1 MGKRLSS
8 NAPKPRTR
16 FPFPGYPT
24 VAAAGLYLCLSG
36 GCSPGPGL
44 ADTTNA
50 GGARNGGTI
59 GAGGATSTGG
69 STGTVD
75 TTNTGGYL
83 AGGAVEPFEPAPEPD
98 ADVPEPLQT
107 APDAD
112 LPEPLQ
118 AAPDADAP
126 DVMDPPLTED
136 ALETDLVP
144 PEPPLP
150 PLGGGA
156 PIPY

>member
-36 GCSPGPGL
+36 GCSGEPGL
-44 ADTTNA
+44 ADTSNA
-50 GGARNGGTI
+50 GGARNGGTT
-59 GAGGATSTGG
+59 GAGGATGTGG

-75 TTNTGGYL
+75 TTGTGGYL
-83 AGGAVEPFEPAPEPD
+83 AGGVAEPFEPAPEPD
-98 ADVPEPLQT
+98 AGAPDVLPP

-112 LPEPLQ
+112 TPDVLPPTQDTET
-118 AAPDADAP
+118 P
-126 DVMDPPLTED
+126 DVMDPPSLPDADLTPTLAD
-136 ALETDLVP
+136 PTG
-144 PEPPLP
+144 
-150 PLGGGA
+150 GGGA

>member
-1 MGKRLSS
+1 MGKLLSS

-24 VAAAGLYLCLSG
+24 VAAAGLYLCLSA
-36 GCSPGPGL
+36 GCTPGPGL

-50 GGARNGGTI
+50 GGSRTGGTT

-69 STGTVD
+69 SGTVD

-83 AGGAVEPFEPAPEPD
+83 AGGKPEPFDEIPMPPPD
-98 ADVPEPLQT
+98 AGAPDVLPP

-112 LPEPLQ
+112 T
-118 AAPDADAP
+118 P
-126 DVMDPPLTED
+126 DVM
-136 ALETDLVP
+136 
-144 PEPPLP
+144 EPPAAQDADLAP
-150 PLGGGA
+150 TWTDPTGGGGA
-156 PIPY
+156 PSPH

>member
-1 MGKRLSS
+1 MGKRLSA

-36 GCSPGPGL
+36 GCSPGPGFT
-44 ADTTNA
+44 DTTNA
-50 GGARNGGTI
+50 GGARNGGTT

-69 STGTVD
+69 STGITD

-83 AGGAVEPFEPAPEPD
+83 AGGVSPIYDDYPPPEPD
-98 ADVPEPLQT
+98 AGAPDVLPP
-107 APDAD
+107 APDAV
-112 LPEPLQ
+112 
-118 AAPDADAP
+118 P
-126 DVMDPPLTED
+126 DVMEPPATED
-136 ALETDLVP
+136 ASEADLVP
-144 PEPPLP
+144 SETPLP
-150 PLGGGA
+150 PFGGAA

>member
-1 MGKRLSS
+1 MGKHLSS
-8 NAPKPRTR
+8 NAPKPRSR

-36 GCSPGPGL
+36 GCSGEPGL

-50 GGARNGGTI
+50 GGSRTGGST

-69 STGTVD
+69 STGIVD

-83 AGGAVEPFEPAPEPD
+83 AGGAAEPFEPAPEPD
-98 ADVPEPLQT
+98 AGAPDVLPP

-112 LPEPLQ
+112 TPDVLPPAQDTETPDVMGPPSL
-118 AAPDADAP
+118 PDADLTPTLA
-126 DVMDPPLTED
+126 DPTG
-136 ALETDLVP
+136 
-144 PEPPLP
+144 
-150 PLGGGA
+150 GGGA